1 MQWRPTNPI
10 WYSLDIN
17 LRGGPYNRWW
27 HTILL
32 GDTEEMRTTWSVYVN
47 HRGTTDAGTL
57 EMCCRSW
64 SEAHLSLSVVVIEAE
79 KSIEL
84 FKSDLCIIFSAI
96 IMKSTTQQCKNERTS
111 FYLKDLWDLLVCSWR
126 WQHHVLRWMQWRPT
140 NPIWYSLDTNM
151 RGRPYNSWWHTIL
164 LGRRHRGDEDN
175 LDSLSES
182 SWYHRC
188 WNFKEVFKCEGRLT

>member
-1 MQWRPTNPI
+1 MAHHSFGRHRGDEDNMECLCESSWYHRCWNFRNVLSELKRGSLESICCSDWGWEITSISQIRLVYHFLSNNYVKYNSTMQERKNFILSGSRNLLVCSWGWLHQWLRGMQWRPTNPI

-79 KSIEL
+79 KSL
-84 FKSDLCIIFSAI
+84 VLVKSD
-96 IMKSTTQQCKNERTS
+96 
-111 FYLKDLWDLLVCSWR
+111 
-126 WQHHVLRWMQWRPT
+126 
-140 NPIWYSLDTNM
+140 
-151 RGRPYNSWWHTIL
+151 
-164 LGRRHRGDEDN
+164 
-175 LDSLSES
+175 
-182 SWYHRC
+182 
-188 WNFKEVFKCEGRLT
+188 